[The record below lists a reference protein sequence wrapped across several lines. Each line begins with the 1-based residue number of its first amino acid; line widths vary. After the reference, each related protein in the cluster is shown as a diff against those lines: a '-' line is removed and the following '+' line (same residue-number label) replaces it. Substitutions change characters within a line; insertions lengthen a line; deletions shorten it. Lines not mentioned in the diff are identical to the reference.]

1 MISHGREIMD
11 SLIGVKTPNR
21 QEQAA
26 KRRHCMHMHI
36 ITPPRLQPVLSPG
49 TNGNFGPDHNSSC

>member
-1 MISHGREIMD
+1 MD

-26 KRRHCMHMHI
+26 KRRQCMHMHI
-36 ITPPRLQPVLSPG
+36 ITPPSCSRCSLQEPMG
-49 TNGNFGPDHNSSC
+49 TSARIII